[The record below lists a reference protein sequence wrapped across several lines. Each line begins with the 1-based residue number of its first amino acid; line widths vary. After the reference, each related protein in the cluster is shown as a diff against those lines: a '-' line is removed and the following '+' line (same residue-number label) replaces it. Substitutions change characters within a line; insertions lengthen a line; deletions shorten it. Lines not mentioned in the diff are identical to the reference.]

1 MFIVL
6 GHYIVRHELETII
19 SMNFTH
25 NKNIFV
31 QEMLFAKK
39 NVKQVEQT
47 NNGKQTQKYRKG

>member
-31 QEMLFAKK
+31 QEMLFAQKK
-39 NVKQVEQT
+39 KKESKISGTNKQWQT
-47 NNGKQTQKYRKG
+47 DT